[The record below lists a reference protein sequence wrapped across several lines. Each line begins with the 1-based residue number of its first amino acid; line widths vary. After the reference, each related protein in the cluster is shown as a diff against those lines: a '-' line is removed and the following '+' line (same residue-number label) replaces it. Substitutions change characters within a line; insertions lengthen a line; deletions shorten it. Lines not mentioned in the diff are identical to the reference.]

1 MRLDDRMGIKLIKA
15 GKDLL
20 GTMVVFA
27 ALPLSLMADIPAPGP
42 REAEEQG
49 ADWTFVLMGAIFS
62 FLSALVFLWVGRKL
76 FKRS

>member
-1 MRLDDRMGIKLIKA
+1 MI
-15 GKDLL
+15 DLFKKPAAL
-20 GTMVVFA
+20 LPAIGVVA
-27 ALPLSLMADIPAPGP
+27 ALPVTLLADIPAPGP
-42 REAEEQG
+42 REAESQG